1 MMPSGK
7 SYEEIY
13 SNFRWE
19 IPERYNIAQQVCD
32 RHDADKLAMIFD
44 DDRGNVLHF
53 TFGDIRKLSS
63 KLANA
68 LKAHGV
74 QRGDRVGVLM
84 AQSPEVAISHVAAY
98 RMGAVG
104 VPLFALFGA
113 DAIEFRL
120 GNSGAKAV
128 ILDAVHLPKLE
139 QVRDKLPDLQ
149 TVIVIGAGK
158 HGAWFKDYGTLMAE
172 AFRQQPRG

>member
-1 MMPSGK
+1 MLPSGNT
-7 SYEEIY
+7 YEEIY
-13 SNFRWE
+13 AKFRWE

-32 RHDADKLAMIFD
+32 RHDASRLALIFD
-44 DDRGNVLHF
+44 DDRGNVLRF

-63 KLANA
+63 KLANV

-120 GNSGAKAV
+120 SNSGAKAV

-139 QVRDKLPDLQ
+139 QVRD
-149 TVIVIGAGK
+149 
-158 HGAWFKDYGTLMAE
+158 
-172 AFRQQPRG
+172 